1 MREFTSFL
9 KVTPIDGTAPFEF
22 MTDHFEFTPTTSD
35 EEGGVSW
42 NCDKTFVIDLPEKKA
57 LQYFAIPRKTIIT
70 LTASNR
76 STFDI
81 GTTEVPARVHITSH
95 LQKAQLIAV
104 CTMLTDP
111 LA

>member
-1 MREFTSFL
+1 M
-9 KVTPIDGTAPFEF
+9 KVTPIEGSSTFEF
-22 MTDHFEFTPTTSD
+22 MADHFEFTPTSSD

-57 LQYFAIPRKTIIT
+57 LQYFAIPRKAIIT
-70 LTASNR
+70 LSASDR

-81 GTTEVPARVHITSH
+81 GTIEVPARVHITTH
-95 LQKAQLIAV
+95 LQKAQLIAA

>member
-1 MREFTSFL
+1 MREFTSLL
-9 KVTPIDGTAPFEF
+9 KVSPIDGTSPFEF
-22 MTDHFEFTPTTSD
+22 MADHFEFTPTVSD

-57 LQYFAIPRKTIIT
+57 MQYFAIPRKAIIT
-70 LTASNR
+70 LTASDR
-76 STFDI
+76 SDFDI

-95 LQKAQLIAV
+95 LQKAQLIV
-104 CTMLTDP
+104 DCTMLTDP